1 MGRKTGYP
9 SKDKV
14 HLKGKSFLQRH
25 PLIIPLNMFFAFK
38 LFNSFHM
45 NETAIEYDGEK
56 ITKKQVKNDT
66 LKAIKSLKSLG
77 LKSGQKIVIVSPNTY
92 EGVVLNL
99 AASSIG
105 VATVFLNH
113 TDTTENIA
121 IDIISHNASVLFIFG
136 NNEEYA
142 RKIQSTAKSI
152 EYIIYIET
160 KDEKSKKID
169 LKQTSD
175 YFSYRT
181 FIARSDD
188 YRKSTFF
195 TRLKYLFNNSEIVYL
210 QTSGST
216 GKSKTMPFTN
226 KNVFASLMYCSNSTD
241 IKVRDKVFK
250 RCLCV
255 MPYRL
260 PYGWGMI
267 FLNLIGG
274 QVVIIPTGSSPK
286 EIGEYYKLKP
296 NVIYGTPTL
305 LRGMIDNTPLDADL
319 SSLKVF
325 FSGGFL
331 LPLRWHEES
340 MEFFWRHGVHPQICN
355 DYGIGES
362 LCVGTT
368 SKDTTYYHSTV
379 GRFFVGPEW
388 LIVDEDLKEVKYDE
402 PGEILISSKSL
413 CKYYYGNIK
422 ATKDAFVKIKGKTF
436 YRTNDFASIDRQGII
451 SFIGRKK
458 RFYLPL
464 GAPEKVYCAS
474 IENIIM
480 NSGLVKSCAVVPR
493 EDKEKA
499 MIGYAFVTLKNKD
512 DQDAVVKEL
521 REYLKT
527 RLLEYQMPKEITPLD
542 KLPVLSSGKPDY
554 VSLQNL
560 NL

>member
-9 SKDKV
+9 SKDKD
-14 HLKGKSFLQRH
+14 HLKGIGFAKRH
-25 PLIIPLNMFFAFK
+25 PFVIPLSMFFAFR
-38 LFNSFHM
+38 LFNLFHR
-45 NETAIEYDGEK
+45 NGVAIEYNGDK
-56 ITKKQVKNDT
+56 ITRKQIRKDS
-66 LKAIKSLKSLG
+66 LKLIKSLKSLG
-77 LKSGQKIVIVSPNTY
+77 IKSGQKIVIVTPNTY
-92 EGVVLNL
+92 EGIILNF
-99 AASSIG
+99 AANAIG
-105 VATVFLNH
+105 IITVFLNH
-113 TDTTENIA
+113 TETVENITTEIIA
-121 IDIISHNASVLFIFG
+121 HNAPLLIIYG
-136 NNEEYA
+136 NDEKYA
-142 RKIQSTAKSI
+142 REIQARAQSL

-160 KDEKSKKID
+160 NDEKY
-169 LKQTSD
+169 KQPAQREPED
-175 YFSYRT
+175 YFS
-181 FIARSDD
+181 FKSFLALADN

-195 TRLKYLFNNSEIVYL
+195 SRLRFVFNKKETIYL

-226 KNVFASLMYCSNSTD
+226 KNIFASLMYCSNSTD
-241 IKVRDKVFK
+241 IKVHDKVYS

-260 PYGWGMI
+260 PYGWAMI
-267 FLNLIGG
+267 FLNLMGG
-274 QVVIIPTGSSPK
+274 QTVIIPSGTSPK
-286 EIGEYYKLKP
+286 EIGEYYKLRP

-305 LRGMIDNTPLDADL
+305 LRGMIDNTPADADL
-319 SSLKVF
+319 SSRRIF

-355 DYGIGES
+355 DYGIGEG
-362 LCVGTT
+362 LCIGTT
-368 SKDTTYYHSTV
+368 SKGTTYYHSTV
-379 GRFFVGPEW
+379 GRFFVGPKW
-388 LIVDEDLKEVKYDE
+388 LIVDENLKEVKYDE
-402 PGEILISSKSL
+402 PGEIVVSSKSL

-422 ATKDAFVKIKGKTF
+422 ATKSSFVKIKGKTY
-436 YRTNDFASIDRQGII
+436 YRTSDFASIDHDGII

-499 MIGYAFVTLKNKD
+499 MVGYAFVTLKNKD
-512 DQDAVVKEL
+512 DQDAAVKEL